1 MKRILLTAVLLLATT
16 PAWAWQEC
24 LKIKEPQVAYAKCVI
39 AWENKNLRASYPF
52 PDLLD
57 RMHATRLSVAARFDR
72 GEITKTEANAEVKRV
87 QAEVY
92 LEGKRRIDR
101 QFSGARQILDSAASR
116 QTRCLGVDFVG
127 VISTLSC
134 D

>member
-1 MKRILLTAVLLLATT
+1 
-16 PAWAWQEC
+16 
-24 LKIKEPQVAYAKCVI
+24 
-39 AWENKNLRASYPF
+39 
-52 PDLLD
+52 
-57 RMHATRLSVAARFDR
+57 MHATRLSVAARFDR

-116 QTRCLGVDFVG
+116 QTRCLGVDFG
-127 VISTLSC
+127 GGISTLSC